1 MNRTGLLIAL
11 AIAVVVGTAFAID
24 PTLDVTLSGLFY
36 DAATKRWRVLDWPSG
51 RVRELASWII
61 TLVAAPAFIALFV
74 KLLLPRRPL
83 FMPGRAIVLMISTL
97 ALGPG
102 LMVNV
107 VLKDNWGR
115 PRPFFLTEF
124 GGTAPLLPWWDPRGQ
139 CEKNC
144 SFVAGEPSGGF
155 WTMSA
160 AAVAPPHWR
169 AAAYGAAIT
178 FGAAVGVLRM
188 SAGGHFFTDVVFA
201 GIVVFLVIWLTHGL
215 LYRWRA
221 TRLTDAGVEHSLE
234 RIATPG
240 YDAMMRLAARIRGAA
255 PRS

>member
-11 AIAVVVGTAFAID
+11 AIAAVVGTVFAID
-24 PTLDVTLSGLFY
+24 PTLDVTLSSPFY
-36 DAATKRWRVLDWPSG
+36 DAATNRWRVLDWPSG
-51 RVRELASWII
+51 IVRDLASWLVA
-61 TLVAAPAFIALFV
+61 LVAAPAVIALV
-74 KLLLPRRPL
+74 IKLWLPRRPL
-83 FMPGRAIVLMISTL
+83 LMPGRAIILMISTL

-115 PRPFFLTEF
+115 PRPQFLTEF
-124 GGTAPLLPWWDPRGQ
+124 GGPAPLLPWWDPRGL
-139 CEKNC
+139 CDKNC
-144 SFVAGEPSGGF
+144 SFVAGEPSGAF

-169 AAAYGAAIT
+169 AVGYGAAIA

-188 SAGGHFFTDVVFA
+188 SAGGHFFTDVVF
-201 GIVVFLVIWLTHGL
+201 GGVVVFLVIWLTHGL

-221 TRLTDAGVEHSLE
+221 TRLTDAGVERSLE

-240 YDAMMRLAARIRGAA
+240 YDAMVRLAARIRGAA